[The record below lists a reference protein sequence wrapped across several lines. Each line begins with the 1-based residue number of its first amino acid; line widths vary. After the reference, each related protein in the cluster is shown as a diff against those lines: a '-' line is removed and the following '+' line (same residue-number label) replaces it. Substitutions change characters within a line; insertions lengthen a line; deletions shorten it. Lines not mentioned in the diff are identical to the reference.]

1 MSRWFLALQRAQKVP
16 LPNLNFG
23 TNLARRVGATSTALE
38 LARCFH
44 VHVYTCGHVSSQQ
57 QAARFAGFEE
67 AMAARPLP
75 PRDRLYSFIARTR
88 RRTHGSWFAGAHV
101 SMRPCCHGSITAT
114 PSFNIDPCLP
124 SPRSPCVHGYPFT
137 FPSPPK
143 PTTGKHVSWAQ
154 WVPASPV
161 TTGTRSAAKS
171 SHSAISLEPASPG
184 TLFPCFPVSSFPCHP
199 RGVAD
204 SKIQD
209 GSPEAGSQF
218 YWLPCFHVL
227 RCPCFLVSLATTVTC
242 LAAKSIV
249 SLLQQAPID
258 TCFPAALLPWSLASM
273 FPIYL
278 PT

>member
-1 MSRWFLALQRAQKVP
+1 MFRCFLALQRAQKVP
-16 LPNLNFG
+16 LPSLNFG

-124 SPRSPCVHGYPFT
+124 SPRSPCIPGYPFT

-143 PTTGKHVSWAQ
+143 PTTGKHVSWAP
-154 WVPASPV
+154 WVPASLSPLELD
-161 TTGTRSAAKS
+161 RRRNR
-171 SHSAISLEPASPG
+171 AIPPIDWSPLPLG
-184 TLFPCFPVSSFPCHP
+184 PCS
-199 RGVAD
+199 
-204 SKIQD
+204 
-209 GSPEAGSQF
+209 
-218 YWLPCFHVL
+218 
-227 RCPCFLVSLATTVTC
+227 LVSLSPVSPVTPAG
-242 LAAKSIV
+242 LQTAKSRMDPRRQAASFTGSPASMSSGVLV
-249 SLLQQAPID
+249 SL
-258 TCFPAALLPWSLASM
+258 FPWRP
-273 FPIYL
+273 P
-278 PT
+278 